1 MKRTETPVR
10 FVVDNPVCDFG
21 LDLVRLV
28 KGLGLADAIFGNFLA
43 QFSSVSEEGTLN
55 GVVYSAEMSI
65 FNLPPE
71 VLTFSN

>member
-1 MKRTETPVR
+1 M
-10 FVVDNPVCDFG
+10 NSG
-21 LDLVRLV
+21 L
-28 KGLGLADAIFGNFLA
+28 K
-43 QFSSVSEEGTLN
+43 N